1 MYTERVD
8 RSSNLFKT
16 ETGSKSKYFFVFKH
30 YINFLLHN
38 TFALCIFHNNTKASS
53 NFKFNY

>member
-16 ETGSKSKYFFVFKH
+16 ETGSKSKYFFVFKITILIFF
-30 YINFLLHN
+30 YTTLL
-38 TFALCIFHNNTKASS
+38 LCAFFTIT
-53 NFKFNY
+53 